1 MRYVF
6 FKDSKVFNHSNIW
19 TMEQVI
25 HKFPRTTAE
34 MIYVDHV
41 IVRASNGKELQ
52 IGLMINADSKE
63 DALHKYQR
71 IRNG

>member
-1 MRYVF
+1 MRFVF
-6 FKDSKVFNHSNIW
+6 FKDSKVFDKNNIW

-34 MIYVDHV
+34 IIYVDHI

-52 IGLMINADSKE
+52 IGLMIDANDKE
-63 DALHKYQR
+63 EALHKYQR
-71 IRNG
+71 VRNS

>member
-1 MRYVF
+1 
-6 FKDSKVFNHSNIW
+6 
-19 TMEQVI
+19 MEQVI

-71 IRNG
+71 LRNG